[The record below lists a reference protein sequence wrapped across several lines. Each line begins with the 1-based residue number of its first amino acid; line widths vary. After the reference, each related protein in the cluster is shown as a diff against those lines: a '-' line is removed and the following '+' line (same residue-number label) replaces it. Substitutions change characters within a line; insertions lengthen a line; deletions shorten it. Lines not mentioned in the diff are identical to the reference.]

1 MKICGIEGI
10 DKINKELVKEAKLAI
25 LSKEREKLLW
35 ILSKIQEFR
44 LQLAYDR
51 STEMLESNFGW
62 AKDYDKIISKIES
75 LL

>member
-1 MKICGIEGI
+1 MKICGIKGI

-25 LSKEREKLLW
+25 LSKERQKLLLM
-35 ILSKIQEFR
+35 LSKIQEFR
-44 LQLAYDR
+44 HQLAYDR

-62 AKDYDKIISKIES
+62 ANDYDKIISKIES